1 MRCVALEEPENAIAR
16 VVLHCRSSGGEP
28 TLARL
33 SDDPRHRWSCYL
45 GNQAY
50 GRCDRPNRSWGAFA
64 AMEQRNLFSWTIA
77 MAALSQNGEIHCAK
91 AVFDLMPM
99 RDLYAWNVM
108 LSAIHENDSLD
119 ALVDAFTRM
128 PERDPVSWNVMV
140 AAFAQ
145 NGQML
150 QAMDLFLRMPR
161 RNVISW
167 TTMIGAL
174 SDCEAG
180 RHDLKLDA
188 IVFFDRMPQR
198 NIVSWT
204 AMVHAS
210 ASADRLEEA
219 RILFDSMPARNLVS
233 WNVFLAGSKD
243 LSIET
248 LEKIPAKDSVTLK
261 TIMNWYCQTGRT
273 ADAKALFDRLPERDV
288 MSWTCMIQA
297 NSCQLD
303 RAKFAFDLMP
313 AWSVVSMNSMAAVF
327 VSHGELAKAKK
338 HFDVGLERNVVSW
351 TAMIQAF
358 DRAGEVEAAQR
369 AFDLMPSWDEICW
382 LAILA
387 ANSSDPEAVQRLFFR
402 APARS
407 VLAWNALLSAIAHSG
422 GAPIEE
428 TKRVFDLM
436 PEHDAGS
443 WNVLIAIEAEEIGS
457 SKVFSHS
464 SPERN
469 ALSWEALLQGTAKYG
484 DLYGTMSVLEK
495 MPAWSL
501 LSWNLALAANA
512 RSGHLASLRRIFS
525 TMPERDTVSF
535 GTALAA
541 FAHSGHGTDGIL
553 LFHIMLLEGMA
564 PSDICFVHLLVACN
578 HVGLLHEGLCVF
590 SGMAG
595 DHGVAPGLEHF
606 CCVVDI
612 MGKAGRLE
620 YARCLLE
627 NMPFVPDDV
636 AWGSLYGAC
645 VVHGDVEGAR
655 APSNW

>member
-1 MRCVALEEPENAIAR
+1 
-16 VVLHCRSSGGEP
+16 
-28 TLARL
+28 
-33 SDDPRHRWSCYL
+33 
-45 GNQAY
+45 
-50 GRCDRPNRSWGAFA
+50 
-64 AMEQRNLFSWTIA
+64 MEQRNLFSWTIA

-387 ANSSDPEAVQRLFFR
+387 ANSSDPEAVQRLFF
-402 APARS
+402 
-407 VLAWNALLSAIAHSG
+407 L
-422 GAPIEE
+422 
-428 TKRVFDLM
+428 
-436 PEHDAGS
+436 
-443 WNVLIAIEAEEIGS
+443 
-457 SKVFSHS
+457 FSHS